1 MNTTSMHYSALE
13 IWFPIKMMYMSV
25 FGDTLTTGVCR
36 ITKHYK
42 IYKTECSSGG
52 MVRIFNTSLNYS
64 ILERWMSST
73 REVVKKVSYFKV
85 AT

>member
-1 MNTTSMHYSALE
+1 MHYSGLE

-52 MVRIFNTSLNYS
+52 RVRKINTSLNYS
-64 ILERWMSST
+64 ILERFSLMSST

>member
-13 IWFPIKMMYMSV
+13 IWFRIKMLYMSV
-25 FGDTLTTGVCR
+25 FGDTLTTGVELQN
-36 ITKHYK
+36 ITRFTKLN
-42 IYKTECSSGG
+42 ECSSGG

-73 REVVKKVSYFKV
+73 REVLKKVSYFKV